1 MAPMSHMMP
10 RIRHALITSG
20 SDELRRA
27 MMRLRAVVCAARGC
41 SGGQHACH
49 TASSV
54 KHGVLCWLP
63 PIMCG
68 ARGARRG
75 AVREARCR
83 ARGESVTAPRSRR
96 CMHLMHPMRHVR
108 QTMTSAQG
116 KAAAQPGTCCN
127 GRQHHRVLT
136 VPHCQQPAKSRCRS
150 CSKSSPPR
158 GAPQTH
164 RPSSASPCA
173 TLPTRAEKRY
183 THQPLGIKHLSQ
195 NFNSPARAGAG
206 RAGQTCR

>member
-1 MAPMSHMMP
+1 
-10 RIRHALITSG
+10 
-20 SDELRRA
+20 

-54 KHGVLCWLP
+54 KHGVLRWLP

-173 TLPTRAEKRY
+173 TLPTRQKSD
-183 THQPLGIKHLSQ
+183 TPISHWGLSTCHKILIH
-195 NFNSPARAGAG
+195 PRARARGGQDRPAG
-206 RAGQTCR
+206 DEDKVLAGLIEGQGELDSHHRR